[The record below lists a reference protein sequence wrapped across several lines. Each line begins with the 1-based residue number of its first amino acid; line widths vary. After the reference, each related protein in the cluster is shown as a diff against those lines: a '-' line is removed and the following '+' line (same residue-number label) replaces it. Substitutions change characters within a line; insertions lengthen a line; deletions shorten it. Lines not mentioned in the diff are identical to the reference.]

1 MEGLKLLL
9 SSIPMHPELFTRA
22 IPHST
27 GAHTTMAGCVLVAF
41 LLAVGAAAVLCF
53 GRSIK
58 GWLPG
63 NRKVVSKVCA
73 VGTSARTALD
83 EHHSKKG
90 ESLEFVE
97 AASAQRAGD
106 QTAPS

>member
-27 GAHTTMAGCVLVAF
+27 GAHTTMAGCVLVAL
-41 LLAVGAAAVLCF
+41 LLAVSAAAVLCF
-53 GRSIK
+53 RRSIK
-58 GWLPG
+58 GWLSG

-73 VGTSARTALD
+73 VGTSARTASD
-83 EHHSKKG
+83 EHYSKKG
-90 ESLEFVE
+90 ERLEFVE
-97 AASAQRAGD
+97 ASSAQRAGD